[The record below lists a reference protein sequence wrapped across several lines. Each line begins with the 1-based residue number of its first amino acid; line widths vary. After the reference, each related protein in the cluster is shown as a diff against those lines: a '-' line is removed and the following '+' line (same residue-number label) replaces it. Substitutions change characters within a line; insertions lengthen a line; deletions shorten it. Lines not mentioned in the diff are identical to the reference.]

1 MSALRTRPA
10 DTEYAPYYSRYVSKV
25 PEGDVVELL
34 RAQLGE
40 TLALLRGI
48 PEERAAHRY
57 AEGKWSIKEV
67 VGHMS
72 DAERI
77 FAYRALRFARGDD
90 TPLASFDENAFVR
103 RASFDHRTL
112 ASLASELEAVRHATI
127 ALYDTMTETE
137 AVRTGIASE
146 VQVTPRAL
154 AYIIAGHERH
164 HVAILRERYL

>member
-1 MSALRTRPA
+1 MSVLATRPA
-10 DTEYAPYYSRYVSKV
+10 DTEYAPYYSRYISKV

-40 TLALLRGI
+40 TLALLHGL
-48 PEERAAHRY
+48 PEARAEHRY
-57 AEGKWSIKEV
+57 ADGKWSIKEV
-67 VGHMS
+67 VGHVS

-77 FAYRALRFARGDD
+77 FSYRALRFARGDD
-90 TPLASFDENAFVR
+90 TALASFDENAFVR
-103 RASFDHRTL
+103 RASFGRRTL
-112 ASLASELEAVRHATI
+112 TSLASEFEAVRHATI
-127 ALYDTMTETE
+127 ALYDTMTEAE
-137 AVRTGIASE
+137 AVRVGIASE

>member
-1 MSALRTRPA
+1 MSALATRPA
-10 DTEYAPYYSRYVSKV
+10 ETEYAPYYSRYVSKV

-48 PEERAAHRY
+48 PEERAEHRY
-57 AEGKWSIKEV
+57 ADGKWSIKEV

-72 DAERI
+72 DAERV
-77 FAYRALRFARGDD
+77 FSYRALRFARGDD
-90 TPLASFDENAFVR
+90 TPLASFDQNAFVQ
-103 RASFDHRTL
+103 RASFGRRTL
-112 ASLASELEAVRHATI
+112 ASLASEFEAVRLATI
-127 ALYDTMTETE
+127 ALYDTMTESE

-154 AYIIAGHERH
+154 AYITAGHERH